1 VSGAQKVIVSL
12 LIATLLGT
20 IFAVLAF
27 MGIFN
32 TIEAR
37 FYNPRITQNIRD
49 QVTLD
54 AETTDQYITELEQR
68 FERFLTEGALRRSF
82 LTNQNREDILER
94 ERLSNALM
102 ETTAGLQSIRC
113 IDSNGKRIHY
123 STLKE
128 DILRQDAQSI
138 AYKNYGENERDVPY
152 GHIQRAPED
161 PPLFR
166 FDGAFDRILIAYP
179 FFDDLEVYKGTILF
193 TLSSRGLVEHLVQTG
208 RLKIGEDVALIGSPA
223 GIITLFP
230 HNAEPNLSESVQ
242 TAWTQGVLGPIPLV
256 SGTTATRFV
265 LVSVKSPRGFFVGRI
280 VPSQFFEFPWIF
292 KGILLLSF
300 YSTVFLITLM
310 VLNLR
315 QDNLSLI
322 YQRLKRLQLAL
333 LQEYLEKKQEIDW
346 NRWLQELEQ
355 RRDEIRKEL
364 TRGLKKKKG
373 KAPDID
379 ALIDKS
385 WDEILSAL
393 GAKKEQS
400 PTITWDEKKLQEIFE
415 RVLASKLPLYLTGTG
430 AAGTAAL
437 QQRGTAPKAPTL
449 LPKKTAP
456 GAYHTADTAGAEPV
470 EELDSLEE
478 LPDADSETEPEAL
491 ESLEEVAPIE
501 EVASLE
507 DTAPIEEVENLEEVP
522 PAEELENLEEVAS
535 VEEVEGLEEVA
546 FAEEAESPEE
556 VTSVEEEEGL
566 EEISPIEEVAS
577 LENAAPQEE
586 LKSLEEITPPEEVA
600 RPEEIAAV
608 EEVESLEEVAPA
620 EEGEEF
626 PEEGEELPE
635 ITREEGEIAELAPEE
650 EIQKETGDSSLLET
664 VEELE
669 SLEEI
674 PELGT
679 LLEPGK
685 ESIEEGETSPLI
697 EEIPL
702 EEGIQATS
710 EASPAEGGTSIE
722 GFPEQGEEKRSSL
735 EILEQEPLDTISR
748 SIEFATNKEATFATE
763 TDSFSDFPI
772 EVESPFKTLF
782 LDLKI
787 PHAETVESEEDAQT
801 IEETIPEIPPL
812 SEEDLPAAEASTE
825 EEAYLEDLGAP
836 FRGDIL
842 FSPFLVKPGDVT
854 LLTPAEE
861 EQNGKDGTKGAL
873 PEEGQLEELEE
884 VAEEEPV
891 SANLYIQ
898 EESQINPSSS
908 PIIEEK
914 EGVSYIASQL
924 FVDSEPS
931 TNLDPQLKELIDTV
945 LHSPAQKR

>member
-1 VSGAQKVIVSL
+1 MSGAQKVIISL

-20 IFAVLAF
+20 IFAVVAF
-27 MGIFN
+27 MGIFD

-68 FERFLTEGALRRSF
+68 FERFLKEGALRRSF

-152 GHIQRAPED
+152 EQIHRATGD
-161 PPLFR
+161 SPLIR
-166 FDGAFDRILIAYP
+166 FDGTFDRILIAYP

-208 RLKIGEDVALIGSPA
+208 RLKIGEDVALIGNP
-223 GIITLFP
+223 GGLITLFP
-230 HNAEPNLSESVQ
+230 HNAEQNLSETVQ
-242 TAWTQGVLGPIPLV
+242 SAWTQGILGPIPLI

-300 YSTVFLITLM
+300 YSTVFLITLII
-310 VLNLR
+310 LNLR

-364 TRGLKKKKG
+364 TRGLKKKKR

-430 AAGTAAL
+430 AGGTAAL
-437 QQRGTAPKAPTL
+437 QQRVTAPKAPTP

-456 GAYHTADTAGAEPV
+456 GAYHTADTTGAEPV

-491 ESLEEVAPIE
+491 ESIEEVAPIE
-501 EVASLE
+501 EVANLE

-522 PAEELENLEEVAS
+522 PAEE
-535 VEEVEGLEEVA
+535 
-546 FAEEAESPEE
+546 AESPEE
-556 VTSVEEEEGL
+556 VTPVEEAEGL
-566 EEISPIEEVAS
+566 EEVAS
-577 LENAAPQEE
+577 
-586 LKSLEEITPPEEVA
+586 
-600 RPEEIAAV
+600 V

-620 EEGEEF
+620 EEVEEF
-626 PEEGEELPE
+626 PEEGEELRE
-635 ITREEGEIAELAPEE
+635 ITREEGKIAKLAPEE

-664 VEELE
+664 VEALE

-679 LLEPGK
+679 LLEPGT
-685 ESIEEGETSPLI
+685 ESIEGGGTSPFI

-702 EEGIQATS
+702 EEDIQATS
-710 EASPAEGGTSIE
+710 EASPAEESTSIE
-722 GFPEQGEEKRSSL
+722 GFPKGGEEKHSSL

-748 SIEFATNKEATFATE
+748 SIEFATEKEATSATE

-782 LDLKI
+782 SDLKI
-787 PHAETVESEEDAQT
+787 PHAETLESEEDAQT
-801 IEETIPEIPPL
+801 REEPIPEIPPL

-825 EEAYLEDLGAP
+825 EEAYLEDLGAS

-861 EQNGKDGTKGAL
+861 EQNGKDGTKRAL

-884 VAEEEPV
+884 AAEVEPL
-891 SANLYIQ
+891 SADPYTQ
-898 EESQINPSSS
+898 EESQINLSSS

-914 EGVSYIASQL
+914 EGVSYIAYQL

>member
-1 VSGAQKVIVSL
+1 MSGAQKVIVSL

-20 IFAVLAF
+20 IFAVVAF
-27 MGIFN
+27 MGIFD

-68 FERFLTEGALRRSF
+68 FERFLKEGALRRSF

-166 FDGAFDRILIAYP
+166 FEGTSDRILIAYP

-364 TRGLKKKKG
+364 SRGLKKKKG

-430 AAGTAAL
+430 AAGTPAL
-437 QQRGTAPKAPTL
+437 QRRETVPKAPTP
-449 LPKKTAP
+449 LPKKMAQGT
-456 GAYHTADTAGAEPV
+456 YRTADTAGAEAV

-501 EVASLE
+501 EVANLE

-522 PAEELENLEEVAS
+522 PAEE
-535 VEEVEGLEEVA
+535 
-546 FAEEAESPEE
+546 AESPEE
-556 VTSVEEEEGL
+556 VTPVEEAEGL
-566 EEISPIEEVAS
+566 EEVAS
-577 LENAAPQEE
+577 
-586 LKSLEEITPPEEVA
+586 
-600 RPEEIAAV
+600 V

-620 EEGEEF
+620 EEVEEF
-626 PEEGEELPE
+626 PEEGEELRE
-635 ITREEGEIAELAPEE
+635 ITREEGKIAKLAPEE

-664 VEELE
+664 VEALE

-679 LLEPGK
+679 LLEPGT
-685 ESIEEGETSPLI
+685 ESIEGGGTSPFI

-702 EEGIQATS
+702 EEDIQATS
-710 EASPAEGGTSIE
+710 EASPAEESTSIE
-722 GFPEQGEEKRSSL
+722 GFPKGGEEKHSSL

-748 SIEFATNKEATFATE
+748 SIEFATEKEATSATE

-782 LDLKI
+782 SDLKI
-787 PHAETVESEEDAQT
+787 PHAETLESEEDAQT
-801 IEETIPEIPPL
+801 REEPIPEIPPL

-825 EEAYLEDLGAP
+825 EEAYLEDLGAS

-861 EQNGKDGTKGAL
+861 EQNGKDGTKRAL

-884 VAEEEPV
+884 AAEVEPL
-891 SANLYIQ
+891 SADPYTQ
-898 EESQINPSSS
+898 EESQINLSSS

-914 EGVSYIASQL
+914 EGVSYIAYQL